1 VRIDTNLTTLWCGS
15 LKFFICIS
23 DNMQRFSRMWHRTR
37 CGRPK
42 AQTDLKK
49 LTDEMASEVQKV
61 NNAESCNSV
70 MQSEPEALDQ
80 KAKIQ
85 QQEPEQNLKEL
96 KNVQF
101 SFQKEHFSVLRR
113 HHPALLVKR
122 LSQLWRFSCCL

>member
-1 VRIDTNLTTLWCGS
+1 
-15 LKFFICIS
+15 
-23 DNMQRFSRMWHRTR
+23 MWHRTR

-61 NNAESCNSV
+61 NSAKSRNSV

-96 KNVQF
+96 K
-101 SFQKEHFSVLRR
+101 KC
-113 HHPALLVKR
+113 PI
-122 LSQLWRFSCCL
+122 